1 MPHRTYLTI
10 YQSAKINIKKYTCNN
25 ILNKQ
30 TIQGLILWFDDVNLS
45 VSSLDKKGAVAR
57 LNFAF
62 TTILYI

>member
-30 TIQGLILWFDDVNLS
+30 TNIERFPDDFLFVLTREEANSLIAMGYH
-45 VSSLDKKGAVAR
+45 KM
-57 LNFAF
+57 
-62 TTILYI
+62 